1 CGSMRI
7 AVLSRNA
14 ALYSTSRL
22 VLAAQAR
29 GHEVRVL
36 DPMQLSIVVG
46 RRMEP
51 PYFRGEPLPRIDG
64 IVPRIG
70 ASVTRYGT
78 AVLHEFERAGAVT
91 LNGGQSI
98 LLARDKVASLQTMA
112 RARVRVPRTVC
123 TRSTEGLEGVIRTVG
138 PLPIILK
145 LQHGTQ
151 GIGTMIAESKAS
163 LYAMVETFTAMGQE
177 VMLQQ
182 FITEARNT
190 DIRALVVGDRVLA
203 AMRRRA
209 RRGEFRS
216 NLHRGGQ
223 SEYVKLSA
231 RYRRCAIKAAKLT
244 GLDVA
249 GVDMFE
255 TPEGPVVIEVNAS
268 PGLEGIE
275 TTAQTDVATPIIE
288 HLEARIA
295 AHRTKKHA
303 PKKTGPP
310 KKKRRR

>member
-1 CGSMRI
+1 MRI
-7 AVLSRNA
+7 AVLSRNSG
-14 ALYSTSRL
+14 LYSTSRL

-46 RRMEP
+46 RKKER

-70 ASVTRYGT
+70 ASVTQYGT
-78 AVLHEFERAGAVT
+78 AVLHELEHTGAVS

-98 LLARDKVASLQTMA
+98 LLARDKIASLQTMA

-182 FITEARNT
+182 FITEARGT
-190 DIRALVVGDRVLA
+190 DIRALVVGDQVLA

-216 NLHRGGQ
+216 NLHRGGH
-223 SEYVKLSA
+223 SECVKLSA
-231 RYRRCAIKAAKLT
+231 SYRRCALKAAKLT

-255 TPEGPVVIEVNAS
+255 TADGPMVIEINAS

-275 TTAQTDVATPIIE
+275 ATSQTDVATPIIE
-288 HLEARIA
+288 LLEARVA
-295 AHRTKKHA
+295 AHRSKTRTPEKTPA
-303 PKKTGPP
+303 PKKKP
-310 KKKRRR
+310 RR